1 MAGEDASREDDE
13 VAQVVAEA
21 VAATVGVLPGE
32 LASLPS
38 LHVTGAALDLVEL
51 SLAGILPHG
60 FTLPEESY
68 GADHGDEAAP
78 ALSVALP
85 VPPERADE
93 VQAAGRVVLEDDE
106 GVPIALVTVKESAPA
121 TDPGPATGAEGGLV
135 VAGEV
140 TGLRPLSHGPFRR
153 LRLTPAQ
160 VRTRPEPPALVLTT
174 ARPLIRDDLVSVVEQ
189 AGGRPVLVLA
199 LVGTGRRPYPD
210 AFGLV
215 RALRSS
221 LGELPDGSL
230 VVPVALPV
238 ATGPSSD
245 PGARAAVAQAYAD
258 APAVHVDAAQAA
270 DLDWLVEQGA
280 GFPEPALA
288 ILRAHRPAA
297 DRRGVVILFTGLS
310 GSGKSTVA
318 QGVAEALQ
326 ESTDRTVTLLDGDVV
341 RRHLS
346 QGLGFSKADRDTN
359 VRRIG
364 FVAAEV
370 ARHGGVALCAPIAPY
385 ERTRQAVRAMV
396 ADAGGEMV
404 LVHVSTPLEVCE
416 ARDRKGLYAQARAGL
431 LPEFT
436 GVSDPYEEPADADL
450 RLDTSL
456 VDVPTAVETVLA
468 ELRARGLAPTARGED
483 T

>member
-1 MAGEDASREDDE
+1 VAVDDASREDDE

-32 LASLPS
+32 LAALPS
-38 LHVTGAALDLVEL
+38 VHVTGAALDLVEL
-51 SLAGILPHG
+51 SLAGTLPHG
-60 FTLPEESY
+60 FTLPDESY
-68 GADHGDEAAP
+68 GADHADEAAP
-78 ALSVALP
+78 VLSVALP
-85 VPPERADE
+85 VPADQADE
-93 VQAAGRVVLEDDE
+93 VLAAGRVVLEDDE
-106 GVPIALVTVKESAPA
+106 AVPVALVTVKESAPA
-121 TDPGPATGAEGGLV
+121 AETPQDGDSVAVLV
-135 VAGEV
+135 SGEV

-153 LRLTPAQ
+153 LRLTPAE
-160 VRTRPEPPALVLTT
+160 VRALPDPPAVVLTT
-174 ARPLIRDDLVSVVEQ
+174 ARPLIRDDLATIVEQ
-189 AGGRPVLVLA
+189 ADGRPVLVLA

-215 RALRSS
+215 RALRAT
-221 LGELPDGSL
+221 LTELPDGSL

-245 PGARAAVAQAYAD
+245 PGAREAVAQAYAD
-258 APAVHVDAAQAA
+258 APSVHVTPAQPA

-288 ILRAHRPAA
+288 VLRAHRPPA

-318 QGVAEALQ
+318 HGVAEALQ

-346 QGLGFSKADRDTN
+346 KGLGFSKADRDTN

-370 ARHGGVALCAPIAPY
+370 ARHGGIALCAPIAPY
-385 ERTRQAVRAMV
+385 ESTRQAVRAMV
-396 ADAGGEMV
+396 TDAGGEFV
-404 LVHVSTPLEVCE
+404 LVHVSTPLAVCE
-416 ARDRKGLYAQARAGL
+416 ARDRKGLYAQARAGA

-436 GVSDPYEEPADADL
+436 GISDPYEEPADADL
-450 RLDTSL
+450 RVDTSV
-456 VDVPTAVETVLA
+456 VDVPAAVETVLA
-468 ELRARGLAPTARGED
+468 ELRARGLAPSARGED